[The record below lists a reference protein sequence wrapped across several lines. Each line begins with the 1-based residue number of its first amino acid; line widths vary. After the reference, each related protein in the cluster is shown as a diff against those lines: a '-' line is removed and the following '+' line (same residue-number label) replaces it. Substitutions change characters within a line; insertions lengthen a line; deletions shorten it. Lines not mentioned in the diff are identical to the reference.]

1 MFHKDSR
8 DFVGSQS
15 IADRERLLLAGFAV
29 HSTHTKGRKYDEPI
43 QEYRGPFQRDRDRII
58 HTAAYRRLSH
68 KTQVFTDE
76 LGDYHRN
83 RLTHTL
89 EVCSIA
95 RTIARALKINE
106 DLVEAMALMHDIGH
120 PPFGHSGEDVL
131 DECLVDDG
139 GFSHNQH
146 ALRIVEV
153 LENRYPQFSGLNL
166 SFETLEGQRYR
177 AAKKASSKSPSLE
190 AQVVDAADSIAYD
203 SHDADDALE
212 LNLVD
217 ISQLENISIWREA
230 IHAVSEG
237 RSLAATTLRRAV
249 VHELIDRQVKDLLH
263 TSSCNLQQLQPKS
276 ADEVKALTPI
286 IGHSVEVNNHKK
298 ELEAFLM
305 ENVYRHPQVMCIR
318 ENAQNVLRE
327 LFERLKI
334 DKDLLPKNY
343 QRRAKE
349 MGINRTICDYLAG
362 MTDRFAWREHA
373 RLCSG

>member
-318 ENAQNVLRE
+318 ENAQNILRE